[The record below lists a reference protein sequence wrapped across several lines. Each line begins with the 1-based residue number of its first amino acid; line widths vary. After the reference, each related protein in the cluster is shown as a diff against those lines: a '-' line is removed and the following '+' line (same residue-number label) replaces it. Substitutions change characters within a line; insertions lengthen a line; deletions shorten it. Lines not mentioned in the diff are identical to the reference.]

1 MSAER
6 KRSLNERKFPAWED
20 LADGGRSYFLE
31 VKGKHGWKARYV
43 KKVDVNEDTLSFF
56 QEIYNDKSEL
66 VETHEKF
73 PVDKGHRKI

>member
-1 MSAER
+1 MSAEI

-20 LADGGRSYFLE
+20 LADGGRTYFIE
-31 VKGKHGWKARYV
+31 VKGKYGWKARYV
-43 KKVDVNEDTLSFF
+43 KKVDANEETLSFF

-66 VETHEKF
+66 VEIHEKF